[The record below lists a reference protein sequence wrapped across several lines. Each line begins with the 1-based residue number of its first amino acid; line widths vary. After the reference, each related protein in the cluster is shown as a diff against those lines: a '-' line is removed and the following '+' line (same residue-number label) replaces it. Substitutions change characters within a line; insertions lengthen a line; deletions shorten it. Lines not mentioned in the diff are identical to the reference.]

1 MRLVEGVAC
10 EWFYE
15 RENLF
20 RHLPCVALI
29 ERAFE
34 EVLLLLSHN
43 LGNLLAHCLAHDVRL
58 TERVSRES
66 ARNLQHLV
74 LIDDDAVCL
83 FEDVLQRGM
92 RIVGGDAAVL
102 GIDKG
107 GYVLHRTGSV
117 ERNHSRD
124 IAQ

>member
-29 ERAFE
+29 ERAIE

-43 LGNLLAHCLAHDVRL
+43 LRNLLAHRLADDVRL
-58 TERVSRES
+58 TE
-66 ARNLQHLV
+66 
-74 LIDDDAVCL
+74 
-83 FEDVLQRGM
+83 
-92 RIVGGDAAVL
+92 
-102 GIDKG
+102 
-107 GYVLHRTGSV
+107 
-117 ERNHSRD
+117 
-124 IAQ
+124 

>member
-10 EWFYE
+10 EWFNE
-15 RENLF
+15 REYLLS
-20 RHLPCVALI
+20 HLPGVALT

-34 EVLLLLSHN
+34 EVLLLLNHD
-43 LGNLLAHCLAHDVRL
+43 LGNLLAHRLSHDVRL
-58 TERVSRES
+58 TERVSGES
-66 ARNLQHLV
+66 ARNLQDLV
-74 LIDDDAVCL
+74 LINDDAVCL
-83 FEDVLQRGM
+83 FEHVLQRGM
-92 RIVGGDAAVL
+92 RVVRGDAAVL

-117 ERNHSRD
+117 ERNHGCD